1 MQIELRLFGPLRDRE
16 IEGRLCLPADKV
28 STIRDVRR
36 LLASHAE
43 QHWGGS
49 FVGLLAVSAIADE
62 QTILR
67 DDEPVPHGICLAVL
81 PPVNGG

>member
-16 IEGRLCLPADKV
+16 IEGRLCLPADDV

-67 DDEPVPHGICLAVL
+67 DEEPVPRGICLAVL

>member
-67 DDEPVPHGICLAVL
+67 DEEPVPRGICLAVL

>member
-1 MQIELRLFGPLRDRE
+1 MRIELRLFGPLRDRE
-16 IEGRLCLPADKV
+16 FEGRLSLPADNV

-49 FVGLLAVSAIADE
+49 FVGLLAVSAIADD

-67 DDEPVPHGICLAVL
+67 DDEPVPRRTCLAVL